1 MHRRL
6 KCEVI
11 FARALSINFVFKP
24 KIHLRIYKGLDSSFD
39 DMAYRPLAFFAE
51 KAPVS
56 SFCMT

>member
-1 MHRRL
+1 VGKNQYFLQQVCFSRKDNSKSRW
-6 KCEVI
+6 
-11 FARALSINFVFKP
+11 
-24 KIHLRIYKGLDSSFD
+24 RIYKGLDSSFD